1 MKKVIFNLILLIFFI
16 LISFIVILSTLGIE
30 TNKFN
35 NLISKKINLVN
46 NSLKLELITVK
57 FKLDIKEIS
66 LFLET
71 NNPKIDYKKISIPT
85 KNIKAYVDFISL
97 IKSDTKIKK
106 IYLALNEIQI
116 EKLKK
121 ISISSKPSNLTS
133 FINNKI
139 KQGVLKTEIEMYFN
153 KDNLLDNY
161 IARGLVSNLKAE
173 ITSDIN
179 LNKTSF
185 NFFAD
190 NSDVL
195 LKNINSE
202 TDIFKLI
209 NGDLKLKYSTEI
221 YLESNFDINLK
232 VNKNIQNYIELIKN
246 NKYSKNLTS
255 IEANLRNNLKINFD
269 ETYKVKKYEYKN
281 NGKILKA
288 TFDFDKKVENY
299 FLSESIDHFS
309 LIDSE
314 IKTNFNS
321 KENITN
327 ISGKYSINKSD
338 PLLFNFE
345 NYFDNKLLKTKIKA
359 DYKKYLELDI
369 INFIKP
375 KDSIATIFLDFEKK
389 KENIKI
395 KKLNLINNNNSILIE
410 DVIFDKEKFI
420 SFKKALVKTSKAGKK
435 NNDFIVTYNKKIIIK
450 GSQFDASKLPKLLNK
465 KSEKNMLSHIN
476 EDIVIDF
483 NNIIAPL
490 SENIKNFKLI
500 GKIEKGKFI
509 KITSKGDFGENKF
522 IDITMKKDQ
531 NTKKKYLEIYSDLTK
546 PLLTEYKFFKGLS
559 GGKLLFTSLIDEDTS
574 NSKLLIENFNVT
586 NASGMIKLLSLA
598 DLSGLADLAAGE
610 GLSFDILEINMKKN
624 KDTLQLNEILAL
636 GPSISVL
643 MDGYQNSK
651 VTSLR
656 GTLIPA
662 KTLNKM
668 ISKIPLLGNIIIPKE
683 VGEGLF
689 GISFKMKGPPGD
701 IKTTINPIRTITP
714 RFIQKIIDKNKK
726 TK

>member
-1 MKKVIFNLILLIFFI
+1 MKKVIFNLILFIFFI

-85 KNIKAYVDFISL
+85 KNIKAYIDFISL
-97 IKSDTKIKK
+97 IKSDPKIKK

-345 NYFDNKLLKTKIKA
+345 KYFDNKLLKTKIKA

>member
-1 MKKVIFNLILLIFFI
+1 MKKVIFNLILFIFFI

-299 FLSESIDHFS
+299 FLSKSIDHFS

>member
-375 KDSIATIFLDFEKK
+375 KDSIATIFLDFKK
-389 KENIKI
+389 KKR
-395 KKLNLINNNNSILIE
+395 
-410 DVIFDKEKFI
+410 
-420 SFKKALVKTSKAGKK
+420 
-435 NNDFIVTYNKKIIIK
+435 
-450 GSQFDASKLPKLLNK
+450 
-465 KSEKNMLSHIN
+465 
-476 EDIVIDF
+476 
-483 NNIIAPL
+483 
-490 SENIKNFKLI
+490 
-500 GKIEKGKFI
+500 
-509 KITSKGDFGENKF
+509 
-522 IDITMKKDQ
+522 
-531 NTKKKYLEIYSDLTK
+531 KY
-546 PLLTEYKFFKGLS
+546 
-559 GGKLLFTSLIDEDTS
+559 
-574 NSKLLIENFNVT
+574 
-586 NASGMIKLLSLA
+586 
-598 DLSGLADLAAGE
+598 
-610 GLSFDILEINMKKN
+610 
-624 KDTLQLNEILAL
+624 
-636 GPSISVL
+636 
-643 MDGYQNSK
+643 
-651 VTSLR
+651 
-656 GTLIPA
+656 
-662 KTLNKM
+662 
-668 ISKIPLLGNIIIPKE
+668 
-683 VGEGLF
+683 
-689 GISFKMKGPPGD
+689 
-701 IKTTINPIRTITP
+701 
-714 RFIQKIIDKNKK
+714 KNKK
-726 TK
+726 T

>member
-1 MKKVIFNLILLIFFI
+1 MKNVIFNLILLIFFI

-71 NNPKIDYKKISIPT
+71 NNPKIDYKKIYIPT
-85 KNIKAYVDFISL
+85 KNIKAYIDFISL
-97 IKSDTKIKK
+97 IKSDPKIKK

-338 PLLFNFE
+338 ALLFNFE

-389 KENIKI
+389 KKI
-395 KKLNLINNNNSILIE
+395 
-410 DVIFDKEKFI
+410 
-420 SFKKALVKTSKAGKK
+420 
-435 NNDFIVTYNKKIIIK
+435 
-450 GSQFDASKLPKLLNK
+450 
-465 KSEKNMLSHIN
+465 
-476 EDIVIDF
+476 
-483 NNIIAPL
+483 
-490 SENIKNFKLI
+490 
-500 GKIEKGKFI
+500 
-509 KITSKGDFGENKF
+509 
-522 IDITMKKDQ
+522 
-531 NTKKKYLEIYSDLTK
+531 
-546 PLLTEYKFFKGLS
+546 
-559 GGKLLFTSLIDEDTS
+559 
-574 NSKLLIENFNVT
+574 
-586 NASGMIKLLSLA
+586 
-598 DLSGLADLAAGE
+598 
-610 GLSFDILEINMKKN
+610 
-624 KDTLQLNEILAL
+624 
-636 GPSISVL
+636 
-643 MDGYQNSK
+643 
-651 VTSLR
+651 
-656 GTLIPA
+656 
-662 KTLNKM
+662 
-668 ISKIPLLGNIIIPKE
+668 
-683 VGEGLF
+683 
-689 GISFKMKGPPGD
+689 
-701 IKTTINPIRTITP
+701 
-714 RFIQKIIDKNKK
+714 
-726 TK
+726 

>member
-1 MKKVIFNLILLIFFI
+1 MKKVIFNLILFIFFI

-85 KNIKAYVDFISL
+85 KNIKAYIDFISL
-97 IKSDTKIKK
+97 IKSDPKIKK

-389 KENIKI
+389 KR
-395 KKLNLINNNNSILIE
+395 
-410 DVIFDKEKFI
+410 
-420 SFKKALVKTSKAGKK
+420 
-435 NNDFIVTYNKKIIIK
+435 
-450 GSQFDASKLPKLLNK
+450 
-465 KSEKNMLSHIN
+465 
-476 EDIVIDF
+476 
-483 NNIIAPL
+483 
-490 SENIKNFKLI
+490 
-500 GKIEKGKFI
+500 
-509 KITSKGDFGENKF
+509 
-522 IDITMKKDQ
+522 
-531 NTKKKYLEIYSDLTK
+531 KY
-546 PLLTEYKFFKGLS
+546 
-559 GGKLLFTSLIDEDTS
+559 
-574 NSKLLIENFNVT
+574 
-586 NASGMIKLLSLA
+586 
-598 DLSGLADLAAGE
+598 
-610 GLSFDILEINMKKN
+610 
-624 KDTLQLNEILAL
+624 
-636 GPSISVL
+636 
-643 MDGYQNSK
+643 
-651 VTSLR
+651 
-656 GTLIPA
+656 
-662 KTLNKM
+662 
-668 ISKIPLLGNIIIPKE
+668 
-683 VGEGLF
+683 
-689 GISFKMKGPPGD
+689 
-701 IKTTINPIRTITP
+701 
-714 RFIQKIIDKNKK
+714 KNKK
-726 TK
+726 T

>member
-1 MKKVIFNLILLIFFI
+1 MKKVIFNLILFIFFI

-85 KNIKAYVDFISL
+85 KNIKAYIDFISL
-97 IKSDTKIKK
+97 IKSDPKIKK

-299 FLSESIDHFS
+299 FLSKSIDHFS